1 MNTLTLL
8 FTLMQAAGAVVG
20 AGGSVFAELFY
31 LRAVKDGAID
41 EAERAHLSTVAG
53 ALRIGMLIYLIGS
66 VGMVIMSFAYL
77 TPLQPALTH
86 TYWIQAG
93 LVFAILFFAWALS
106 RKLVSFTVGSA
117 GVFAGWWFI
126 TFLVFE
132 KLPAITFGAAVGIY
146 LVATA
151 VVAAFLY
158 YVRTLLRG
166 SA

>member
-8 FTLMQAAGAVVG
+8 FTLMQDAGAVVG
-20 AGGSVFAELFY
+20 AGGTVFAELFY
-31 LRAVKDGAID
+31 LRAGKDGAID

-53 ALRIGMLIYLIGS
+53 ALRVGMLIFLIGS

-106 RKLVSFTVGSA
+106 RRLVSFTVGSA
-117 GVFAGWWFI
+117 GVLAGSGVI
-126 TFLVFE
+126 PFLLFFN
-132 KLPAITFGAAVGIY
+132 LPAI
-146 LVATA
+146 
-151 VVAAFLY
+151 
-158 YVRTLLRG
+158 
-166 SA
+166 